1 MDCRRE
7 RRRST
12 IILGSPGKGDAAEGV
27 VATIAA
33 VGGNDEVVFAEAVGR
48 PFRRFSYMK
57 RREICL
63 RMSCGR
69 IGQRRFGRSAS
80 SGSWMNEGSSGLKS
94 SPDSFSSS
102 SIVTM

>member
-1 MDCRRE
+1 MPIPVTMAWVQQGLVFL
-7 RRRST
+7 SQ
-12 IILGSPGKGDAAEGV
+12 PGLE
-27 VATIAA
+27 
-33 VGGNDEVVFAEAVGR
+33 VGR
-48 PFRRFSYMK
+48 GEMITCVSRGGRDGMTTSRGDYMK

-63 RMSCGR
+63 RMSCQR